1 MDYQDNSDQAKAAF
15 SALFGSYNRANLGR
29 PAFGRTDD
37 EDESSAEG
45 NANYVP
51 YGVQMAQGMGSARR
65 EASVGAANTA
75 GYGSAGTSDSYTAD
89 TSDTTGMYDTSGV
102 GGMGSVDN
110 IDDGTAE
117 NLADGNGQAVEQ
129 DEAEAGQGRR
139 SLLKK
144 LSPGALVVYLMKG
157 YVDREDNPV
166 VFDSIVQQIPQVSEL
181 CNKLFMRLV
190 VDDGAGYAYLRSA
203 DEEDI
208 PVVNGNRPPRLLAR
222 RQLSFF
228 ASFILIILRQRLLE
242 FEISGQFGRLVLERQ
257 SIIDQIKAYLY
268 NVNNEIKL
276 DDRLNKAI
284 DDLCDMGVLKA
295 SSIESGKT
303 VIERVEVKRIINAIV
318 TPEVLSRADEI
329 LTGYVQQLNEGG
341 RNRNLDA

>member
-37 EDESSAEG
+37 EDEASAEV
-45 NANYVP
+45 NSSYAP
-51 YGVQMAQGMGSARR
+51 YGVDTAQGTAQGMGSSHR
-65 EASVGAANTA
+65 V
-75 GYGSAGTSDSYTAD
+75 GSAGLSGTSDSYTAD

-110 IDDGTAE
+110 IDDGAAE
-117 NLADGNGQAVEQ
+117 NLADGNGLAVEQ
-129 DEAEAGQGRR
+129 DEAEVGQGRR

-329 LTGYVQQLNEGG
+329 LTGYVQQLNEGS

>member
-65 EASVGAANTA
+65 EASAGAANTA